1 LKNNSSR
8 NDRRV
13 RYLAETFHSFIPKR
27 SKSMTIDSSDNS
39 YETKLNSKFDSSSIS
54 KADQFENSDHIYS
67 QDPLDKK
74 NDENAL
80 LYECIDYETI
90 NQQLKPNDN
99 IV

>member
-1 LKNNSSR
+1 
-8 NDRRV
+8 
-13 RYLAETFHSFIPKR
+13 
-27 SKSMTIDSSDNS
+27 MTIDSSDSS
-39 YETKLNSKFDSSSIS
+39 YETKLNSSSIS
-54 KADQFENSDHIYS
+54 KEDQFENSDHIYS

-90 NQQLKPNDN
+90 NHQLKPNEN